1 MFFNDSC
8 LKEMST
14 LMLNDLATL
23 LKDRGPRRTMIIAS
37 LPETIALERVE
48 KISWSFERASFS
60 TNAQDLFLFHNRTL
74 AGNTTL
80 FQTA

>member
-48 KISWSFERASFS
+48 KIS
-60 TNAQDLFLFHNRTL
+60 
-74 AGNTTL
+74 
-80 FQTA
+80 